1 MAKRQRDYRQEYAH
15 RVARG
20 AQKGLS
26 RSAARGHRRGYWRA
40 VVGGGPRSGVMDDPA
55 ERMKAKKEHRVPL
68 TGKVVEILRAL
79 PREADYVFP
88 GGRKGTPISN
98 MAMAE
103 LLKRMGRD
111 DITVHGFRSAFRDW
125 AAERTNYANHVVE
138 MSLAHV
144 IGDKVEAAYRRGDL
158 FAKRARLMA
167 DWMKFCATKLDGASN
182 VVTPTRART

>member
-1 MAKRQRDYRQEYAH
+1 MDQI
-15 RVARG
+15 
-20 AQKGLS
+20 
-26 RSAARGHRRGYWRA
+26 AARVGVAARA
-40 VVGGGPRSGVMDDPA
+40 LEFTILTAARTARFGARWSEMDLEAGSWTVPA
-55 ERMKAKKEHRVPL
+55 ERMKAKREHRVPL
-68 TGKVVEILRAL
+68 TGKVILILRAL
-79 PREADYVFP
+79 QREADYVFP
-88 GGRKGTPISN
+88 GRFKGAPLSN

-103 LLKRMGRD
+103 LLKRMGRG

-167 DWMKFCATKLDGASN
+167 DWAKFCTNQAGVAAGA
-182 VVTPTRART
+182 VTPIRARS